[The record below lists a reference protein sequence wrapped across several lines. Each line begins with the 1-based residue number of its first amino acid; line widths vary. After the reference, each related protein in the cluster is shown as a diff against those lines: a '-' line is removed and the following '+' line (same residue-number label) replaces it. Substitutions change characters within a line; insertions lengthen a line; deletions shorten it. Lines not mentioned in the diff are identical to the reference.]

1 MPQMSKVELYAA
13 IRRDHRGGMSM
24 RELERK
30 HGVTWRTVRSNES
43 FGGWTKTFTHPRL
56 CAAIVDRL
64 TFNGTIIE
72 TGTDSYRLASTRA
85 RAEEPTKVS

>member
-30 HGVTWRTVRSNES
+30 HGVTWRTVRKALDSATARCE
-43 FGGWTKTFTHPRL
+43 
-56 CAAIVDRL
+56 
-64 TFNGTIIE
+64 
-72 TGTDSYRLASTRA
+72 SYRQQDDLALMQA
-85 RAEEPTKVS
+85 RCEELTDLLDGREAR

>member
-1 MPQMSKVELYAA
+1 VLVVPQMSKVELYAA
-13 IRRDHRGGMSM
+13 IRRDHRGGMPM

-30 HGVTWRTVRSNES
+30 HGVTWRTARKALDSSWPE
-43 FGGWTKTFTHPRL
+43 PCL

-72 TGTDSYRLASTRA
+72 TGTGSNCLAATGA
-85 RAEEPTKVS
+85 RAEQ